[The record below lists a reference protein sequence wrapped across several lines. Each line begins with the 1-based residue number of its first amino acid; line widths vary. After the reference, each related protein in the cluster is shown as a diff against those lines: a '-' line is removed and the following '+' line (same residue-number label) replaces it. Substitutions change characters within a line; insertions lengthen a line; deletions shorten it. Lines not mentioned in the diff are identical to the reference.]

1 MNKYIISYLTRLHNY
16 IECLLSYGE
25 TELAPSEK
33 NVSLT
38 LTMVKRYGLAEMA
51 RSPRAFGDSVEQKS
65 EGAQR

>member
-1 MNKYIISYLTRLHNY
+1 MNTYIISYLTRLHNY
-16 IECLLSYGE
+16 IECLLFYGV

-38 LTMVKRYGLAEMA
+38 MVNRYGLAEMA
-51 RSPRAFGDSVEQKS
+51 RSTRAFGDSFEQKS

>member
-16 IECLLSYGE
+16 IECLLFYGG

-38 LTMVKRYGLAEMA
+38 MVKRCGLAEMA
-51 RSPRAFGDSVEQKS
+51 RSPRAFGDSVEQKN

>member
-1 MNKYIISYLTRLHNY
+1 MNKHIIPYLTRLHNY
-16 IECLLSYGE
+16 IQCLLSSGE
-25 TELAPSEK
+25 TELAPYAK
-33 NVSLT
+33 NIS

>member
-1 MNKYIISYLTRLHNY
+1 MDKHIISYLTRLHNY
-16 IECLLSYGE
+16 IECLLSYGG

-33 NVSLT
+33 NVS

-51 RSPRAFGDSVEQKS
+51 RSPRACGDPVEQKS

>member
-1 MNKYIISYLTRLHNY
+1 MDKHIISSLTRLHNY
-16 IECLLSYGE
+16 IECLLSYGG

-33 NVSLT
+33 NVS

-51 RSPRAFGDSVEQKS
+51 RSPRACGDPVEQKS

>member
-16 IECLLSYGE
+16 IECLLSYGK

-38 LTMVKRYGLAEMA
+38 MVKRCGLAEMA

>member
-16 IECLLSYGE
+16 IECLLFYGE
-25 TELAPSEK
+25 TELAESKK
-33 NVSLT
+33 NVS

-51 RSPRAFGDSVEQKS
+51 RSPRACGDPVEQKS